1 MNNTKHVI
9 NPKGFRFNVLSLAV
23 VLMITICTFFVGG
36 NATTVGATPV
46 SVQLSDELT
55 PISVTGDIEQITPD
69 YYSYNKNQS
78 FYKTQLS
85 INGVKYEKGIGS
97 HSNSTIKY
105 NLNGQYTKFTVDVG
119 IDDQV
124 ATGHGSVNF
133 VIIADGKIL
142 YISPVKKSHEPAEHV
157 EVNIAGK
164 NTLELVAFYA
174 NDNIDNDHANWADA
188 KLYTQ

>member
-1 MNNTKHVI
+1 MKNTKHVI

-23 VLMITICTFFVGG
+23 VLMLTFCTFFVSG
-36 NATTVGATPV
+36 TTTLAATPV

-55 PISVTGDIEQITPD
+55 PISVTGDIEQMTPN
-69 YYSYNKNQS
+69 YFSYNKNES

-97 HSNSTIKY
+97 HSNSSIKY

-124 ATGHGSVNF
+124 APGYGSVNF

-142 YISPVKKSHEPAEHV
+142 YISPVKKSNEPAEHV

-164 NTLELVAFYA
+164 DTLELVAFDA

-188 KLYTQ
+188 KLFIQ